1 MGNLENA
8 LGNVEQ
14 AKENYVQSQDLW
26 EEIAPFNI
34 ALTGCLYKLAILA
47 GKASNYDLAL
57 LVSCLLNSIS
67 SNL

>member
-8 LGNVEQ
+8 IGNVER
-14 AKENYVQSQDLW
+14 AKENYVQSQVLW
-26 EEIAPFNI
+26 EEAAPFHI

-47 GKASNYDLAL
+47 GKAGNNDLAL
-57 LVSCLLNSIS
+57 LVSCLLNPGS